1 MQTEKIEEILEALW
15 VARENGESSVDAVK
29 HNCVVTV
36 VMGDLNELEGKEL
49 IEINNN
55 ELQFTEVGR
64 KWAERVI
71 RLHRLA
77 EVLVVSILAY
87 RQNDMEDI
95 ACRIEHSLLPEVE
108 ESICTL
114 LGHPTTCP
122 DGKPIPKGKC
132 CTHGARVVDSTVRS
146 LAELKPGEKG
156 KITFIKPIDHD
167 NLHQLISFGLHP
179 GVEVSVHRV
188 FPAFCIKYGNTELA
202 LDESIVS
209 RIFVWKLGPRQEEL
223 A

>member
-1 MQTEKIEEILEALW
+1 MLTEKIEEILEAVW
-15 VARENGESSVDAVK
+15 SAAENGESSVDAVK
-29 HNCVVTV
+29 HSCAVTV
-36 VMGDLNELEGKEL
+36 TTGDLNELESKGL
-49 IEINNN
+49 
-55 ELQFTEVGR
+55 LTVSDGVVQFTEVGR
-64 KWAERVI
+64 KWAERVT

-77 EVLVVSILAY
+77 EVLVVSILTH
-87 RQNDMEDI
+87 RQEDMEDI

-122 DGKPIPKGKC
+122 DGKPIPKGRC
-132 CTHGARVVDSTVRS
+132 CTHGTRVVDSTVKS
-146 LAELKPGEKG
+146 LAELQPGEKG

-167 NLHQLISFGLHP
+167 NLHQLISLGLHP

-209 RIFVWKLGPRQEEL
+209 RIFVWKLGDSAES
-223 A
+223 